1 MIKATSHLARFREPF
16 SLREIHA
23 MVSFACDNPLLPVG
37 SRRTWDIFIQE
48 TGSKRNPD
56 SLKSQASSVQF
67 KHNVNLLQGTASF
80 SHLRLVSNTPASP
93 PPVHSLPSSSPAV
106 VTEPTVLI
114 EKAPASKPLS
124 SARVSASAA
133 KPIAGAGAA
142 SATFAAPTMNPSS
155 LPLVASE
162 HSNNSFSPAA
172 GDQTL
177 SSRGSAHCAGANAV
191 SQSCG
196 KDDAEQTFAR
206 VSSNVDF
213 RCRIVR
219 NVSHSA
225 IRCELLLMPET
236 LRRKCRLQLFSKRVW
251 G

>member
-1 MIKATSHLARFREPF
+1 M
-16 SLREIHA
+16 REIHA

-93 PPVHSLPSSSPAV
+93 PPAHSLPLSSPAV

-114 EKAPASKPLS
+114 EKVPASKPLS
-124 SARVSASAA
+124 SVRVSASAA